1 MYNGVRVSEN
11 NTENICSG
19 QDLDAMAV
27 RRVHHR
33 QDDPVTPNAKMGVHY
48 PSRTVAPSRK
58 IASAPPAPTYKGQ
71 WFIGFRS
78 AFTNKVAVQKVSGRY
93 A

>member
-1 MYNGVRVSEN
+1 MGVCVSEN

-19 QDLDAMAV
+19 QDLDVMAM

-48 PSRTVAPSRK
+48 PSRTVAPIRK

-71 WFIGFRS
+71 WFIGCQ
-78 AFTNKVAVQKVSGRY
+78 AVFTNSKK
-93 A
+93 